1 MNVKM
6 SKKYTFTKKLAA
18 EVLFAKP
25 EREIV
30 PSKYYIYICYFNF
43 VKS

>member
-6 SKKYTFTKKLAA
+6 SINILLQKKLAA
-18 EVLFAKP
+18 EVFFAKP

-30 PSKYYIYICYFNF
+30 PSKYYSDMLF
-43 VKS
+43 